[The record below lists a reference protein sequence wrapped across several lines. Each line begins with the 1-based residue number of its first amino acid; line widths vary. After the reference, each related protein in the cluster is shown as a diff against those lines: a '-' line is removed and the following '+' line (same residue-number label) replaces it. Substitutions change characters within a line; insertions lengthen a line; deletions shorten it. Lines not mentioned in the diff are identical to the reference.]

1 MSTSGSEPEDNP
13 SDNDMNE
20 DLFDDTMDGMYD
32 DGDDDFCEFDDTN
45 RLTSLWDAILRKTA
59 PDLFEVPSVDIP
71 SNYSVRLAMNSKPD
85 PSVNLN
91 LSAPFVS
98 DSLRMYLTAP
108 PLVRQLVNTENHCL
122 AIDPTIKESESQSL
136 SSPELYIG
144 NLPYA
149 TKWPELKNWFISLGH
164 GVTRVVLKA
173 NRVRISS

>member
-1 MSTSGSEPEDNP
+1 
-13 SDNDMNE
+13 
-20 DLFDDTMDGMYD
+20 
-32 DGDDDFCEFDDTN
+32 
-45 RLTSLWDAILRKTA
+45 
-59 PDLFEVPSVDIP
+59 
-71 SNYSVRLAMNSKPD
+71 MNSKPD

-136 SSPELYIG
+136 STSELYIG

-149 TKWPELKNWFISLGH
+149 PKEVELKNWFISLGH
-164 GVTRVVLKA
+164 GVSRVSLKT
-173 NRVRISS
+173 NKV